1 MRPPRS
7 DVTPPLYGSRVVSA
21 TLPTAAATS
30 SEAALRAHLTAAV
43 ELIRGV
49 VRLPVPGA
57 LSGRVAQELV
67 ALFSEA
73 ERAAA
78 SGVALYAPRVVETGE
93 HTKDGHGS
101 AAEWL
106 GKLSGSSSGAAKGRL
121 AAAARAAKDPLLTEA
136 LHDAELSSAELG
148 LVASTLGEVP
158 DAAGDLLEL
167 MDQGASH
174 KELSD
179 AAAKMRAARRSGED
193 ERLRRAR
200 VHANRHFRWHQV
212 RGGGVRGG
220 FFCDEVDFARVAPT
234 LEADAK
240 RRWKAAG
247 HGDGAG
253 DSLEAHRLDAFIDLM
268 GGGSPWA
275 RGSEGDDGHDDDDDD
290 IGDGDGSGSGPEG
303 GPERDGGPGRTRG
316 RGPLAPRTLI
326 VVNAESLRRG
336 TTEGDELCEIEG
348 IGPVSVAAATEL
360 LSEGGFQY
368 LLKEGFDIKTVTKST
383 RVIAN
388 CIDMALIVRDRVCA
402 RPGCGNSLG
411 LERDHRLIDYAK
423 DGPTELDNL
432 VRLCPSCHKL
442 KTDGGWRLEGRP
454 GAWEWVAPAKP
465 PSAQQMARARKV
477 AVAKGKAKAFV
488 AKGKDPSGPRRT

>member
-1 MRPPRS
+1 LA
-7 DVTPPLYGSRVVSA
+7 DVEQ
-21 TLPTAAATS
+21 AAQ
-30 SEAALRAHLTAAV
+30 LV
-43 ELIRGV
+43 RGV
-49 VRLPVPGA
+49 VRRPMPVG
-57 LSGRVAQELV
+57 LSGAVAARFV
-67 ALFSEA
+67 ALFSEV
-73 ERAAA
+73 ERGAA
-78 SGVALYAPRVVETGE
+78 SGVALYAPKVLETGE
-93 HTKDGHGS
+93 FTKDGHGS

-106 GKLSGSSSGAAKGRL
+106 GKLSGSSKGAAKGRL

-136 LHDAELSSAELG
+136 LHEGALSADQIK
-148 LVASTLGEVP
+148 VVTTTLGETP
-158 DAAGDLLEL
+158 EATEDLLDL
-167 MDQGASH
+167 LDQGASH
-174 KELSD
+174 QELSD
-179 AAAKMRAARRSGED
+179 AATKLRAASRSRED

-200 VHANRHFRWHQV
+200 VHTNRHFRWGQAE
-212 RGGGVRGG
+212 GGGIRGG
-220 FFCDEVDFARVAPT
+220 FFCDEVEFARIAPR
-234 LEADAK
+234 LEAEAK

-247 HGDGAG
+247 NGHDGIG

-268 GGGSPWA
+268 
-275 RGSEGDDGHDDDDDD
+275 
-290 IGDGDGSGSGPEG
+290 SGSGGLAPGGDDDVDDEVDGDEG
-303 GPERDGGPGRTRG
+303 GPDRGTRPRRS

-368 LLKEGFDIKTVTKST
+368 LVKEGFDIKTVTKST
-383 RVIAN
+383 RVIAH

-411 LERDHRLIDYAK
+411 LERDHRQVDYAH
-423 DGPTELDNL
+423 DGPSELDNL

-477 AVAKGKAKAFV
+477 AVAKAKAKAAFV
-488 AKGKDPSGPRRT
+488 KKDPSGPRRT

>member
-1 MRPPRS
+1 
-7 DVTPPLYGSRVVSA
+7 VVSA
-21 TLPTAAATS
+21 TLPTAAATP
-30 SEAALRAHLTAAV
+30 SEATLRAHLTQAV
-43 ELIRGV
+43 ELLRGV
-49 VRLPVPGA
+49 ARLQVPGA
-57 LSGRVAQELV
+57 LSGRVAQEFV
-67 ALFSEA
+67 TLFSEA

-78 SGVALYAPRVVETGE
+78 SGLALYAPRVVETGE

-121 AAAARAAKDPLLTEA
+121 AAAERAAKDPLLTEA
-136 LHDAELSSAELG
+136 LHDGELSTAELG
-148 LVASTLGEVP
+148 LVTTTLGEVP
-158 DAAGDLLEL
+158 DAAGNLLEL
-167 MDQGASH
+167 IDQGVSH

-179 AAAKMRAARRSGED
+179 AAAKMRATSRSRED

-200 VHANRHFRWHQV
+200 VHTNRHFRWGHV
-212 RGGGVRGG
+212 EGGGVRGG
-220 FFCDEVDFARVAPT
+220 FFCDEVEFARIAPR
-234 LEADAK
+234 LEAETK

-247 HGDGAG
+247 NGLGDGVG

-268 GGGSPWA
+268 AGLGGFGS
-275 RGSEGDDGHDDDDDD
+275 GGCEDIDGDV
-290 IGDGDGSGSGPEG
+290 DGDGGGDRG
-303 GPERDGGPGRTRG
+303 GPERGGGPGSGPR
-316 RGPLAPRTLI
+316 PLAPRTLI
-326 VVNAESLRRG
+326 IVNAESLRRG

-368 LLKEGFDIKTVTKST
+368 LVKEGFDIKTVTKST

-411 LERDHRLIDYAK
+411 LERDHRQVDYAK

-454 GAWEWVAPAKP
+454 GAWEWVAPSKP
-465 PSAQQMARARKV
+465 PSAQQLARARKV
-477 AVAKGKAKAFV
+477 AVAKGKAQAFV

>member
-1 MRPPRS
+1 MKA
-7 DVTPPLYGSRVVSA
+7 DL
-21 TLPTAAATS
+21 
-30 SEAALRAHLTAAV
+30 EQALR
-43 ELIRGV
+43 LIRGV

-78 SGVALYAPRVVETGE
+78 SGVALYAPRVLETGD
-93 HTKDGHGS
+93 HTKDGNGS

-121 AAAARAAKDPLLTEA
+121 AAAVRAARDPLLTEA
-136 LHDAELSSAELG
+136 LHDAELSTAELG
-148 LVASTLGEVP
+148 VVSATLGEVP
-158 DAAGDLLEL
+158 DAAGELLKL
-167 MDQGASH
+167 LDQGASH
-174 KELSD
+174 KELTD
-179 AAAKMRAARRSGED
+179 AATKMRANSRSRED

-200 VHANRHFRWHQV
+200 VHTDRHFRWGQAE
-212 RGGGVRGG
+212 GGGVRGG
-220 FFCDEVDFARVAPT
+220 FFCDDVEFARIEPR
-234 LEADAK
+234 LEAEAK

-247 HGDGAG
+247 DGG

-268 GGGSPWA
+268 SGGFRWA
-275 RGSEGDDGHDDDDDD
+275 GEGEGVDGDDEGDG
-290 IGDGDGSGSGPEG
+290 GGPEG
-303 GPERDGGPGRTRG
+303 GPGPGRRAASG
-316 RGPLAPRTLI
+316 PLAGPRPLAPRTLI

-368 LLKEGFDIKTVTKST
+368 LVKEGFDIKTVTKST

-477 AVAKGKAKAFV
+477 AVAKGKAFV
-488 AKGKDPSGPRRT
+488 KKDPSGPRRT